1 MPINMDISPI
11 DRMVVIAAIGHV
23 TPEEIAGNTQA
34 LVAANVPHYGKI
46 IDVSLATSDLTK
58 EQVDRIAAM
67 LRGDPGSGRG
77 PVAFVINPDR
87 VGFAHVFADVTQGER
102 PVALCRT
109 LREARA
115 WLAQTMEERARA
127 ATSRSRVI

>member
-1 MPINMDISPI
+1 MPISLDISPI

-23 TPEEIAGNTQA
+23 TPEEIGRNTQE
-34 LVAANVPHYGKI
+34 LIAANVAHYGKI
-46 IDVSLATSDLTK
+46 IDVSLATSDLSK
-58 EQVDRIAAM
+58 DQVDRIAVM

-87 VGFAHVFADVTQGER
+87 VGFAHVFADVTQGDR
-102 PVALCRT
+102 PVALFRT

-115 WLAQTMEERARA
+115 WLARQSATESERR
-127 ATSRSRVI
+127 